1 MRHFP
6 FLLAM
11 LFTFTVTPS
20 WLPSPLASG
29 KCETY
34 EDDCG
39 VDPVDPEDPQ
49 RPGDPG
55 NPDDPGELFNRA

>member
-1 MRHFP
+1 MRN
-6 FLLAM
+6 LLLLSLLTLAN
-11 LFTFTVTPS
+11 TPL
-20 WLPSPLASG
+20 LPWSSPLIAG

-49 RPGDPG
+49 RPGDPDG
-55 NPDDPGELFNRA
+55 PDEPGDGL

>member
-1 MRHFP
+1 MRH
-6 FLLAM
+6 LLFAV
-11 LFTFTVTPS
+11 LFAFTVTPS
-20 WLPSPLASG
+20 WLPGPFQAG

-55 NPDDPGELFNRA
+55 NPDDPSELLTIA